1 MAVVLLLGYSF
12 FPESPHWLLRK
23 GRREEALKSLKKIH
37 GFKNDAFYS
46 VEVHR
51 IEEEI
56 RISTEVQRGGDTAS
70 RKLFG
75 IDFGLHIECF
85 RGTNLKRTMAS
96 ILVAWAQQVI
106 GAPFVVGYSTYF
118 LELIGIISAF
128 NASVALYVLM
138 VVASSAA
145 FPLTEIVGR
154 RTMLVG
160 PQFVLCFIL
169 LLIGIMGCVPDHTK
183 ANWAIV
189 VFMYL
194 WTIIFQMSISATGFV
209 IASEIATMRLRA
221 ATQGMVT
228 IFNAIASLVMSL
240 VMPYLVSFQ
249 HSCHITS
256 GSYSMKLYPVDQPRC
271 GRPWRK
277 SRIRFLG
284 YGFGGFNGWLF
295 PLSRNKGAYFVP

>member
-1 MAVVLLLGYSF
+1 MSPIFQSFVGLQNTDILSWTVILLVGYPF
-12 FPESPHWLLRK
+12 FPESPQWLLRQ
-23 GRREEALKSLKKIH
+23 GRGEKARKSLKKIH
-37 GFKNDAFYS
+37 GFKNDMFYTL
-46 VEVHR
+46 EIR
-51 IEEEI
+51 RMEEEI
-56 RISTEVQRGGDTAS
+56 RISTEVQRNDGAATS
-70 RKLFG
+70 KTIFG
-75 IDFGLHIECF
+75 LDFGLHFECF

-118 LELIGIISAF
+118 LELIGIADAF

-138 VVASSAA
+138 VLASSAA
-145 FPLTEIVGR
+145 FPLTEVVGR

-169 LLIGIMGCVPDHTK
+169 LLIGIMGCVPDHAK

-221 ATQGMVT
+221 VTQGMVT
-228 IFNAIASLVMSL
+228 IFNAVASLVMSF
-240 VMPYLVSFQ
+240 VMPYLVSISSPRLFAFAVLWAY
-249 HSCHITS
+249 SCAI
-256 GSYSMKLYPVDQPRC
+256 DQ
-271 GRPWRK
+271 
-277 SRIRFLG
+277 S
-284 YGFGGFNGWLF
+284 
-295 PLSRNKGAYFVP
+295 